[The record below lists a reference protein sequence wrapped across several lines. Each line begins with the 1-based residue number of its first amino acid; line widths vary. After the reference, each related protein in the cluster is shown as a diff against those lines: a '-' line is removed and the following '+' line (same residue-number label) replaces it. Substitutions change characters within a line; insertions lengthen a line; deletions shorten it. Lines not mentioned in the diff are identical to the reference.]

1 MLSYLNSLKL
11 FIGEDSERGSC
22 AIRAFWCY
30 QAQRRAPTVP
40 WTLMKFSERDLENFW
55 VEKGKTLLPSSLN
68 KYSFDCCKALI
79 KLWSCESWFWQ
90 FLSLFS
96 LLYGEVGF
104 QRPSICQSCGCPKVS
119 ISWNILLSLNSI
131 LTTFHLKMFHMK
143 FCQNCPIKINSWQ
156 PLSVS
161 TIYFL
166 GNNHSS
172 RLCFFYFLVHILCF
186 FDIRLQMFR
195 LFW

>member
-40 WTLMKFSERDLENFW
+40 WTVMKFSERDLENFW

-79 KLWSCESWFWQ
+79 KLWSCEKVDFDNFCHCSHYFMEKWVF
-90 FLSLFS
+90 
-96 LLYGEVGF
+96 
-104 QRPSICQSCGCPKVS
+104 RDHQSANPADVLKFPYPE
-119 ISWNILLSLNSI
+119 ISSFPW
-131 LTTFHLKMFHMK
+131 T
-143 FCQNCPIKINSWQ
+143 PSWQ
-156 PLSVS
+156 LS
-161 TIYFL
+161 T
-166 GNNHSS
+166 
-172 RLCFFYFLVHILCF
+172 
-186 FDIRLQMFR
+186 
-195 LFW
+195 